1 MPLIVGRIE
10 TPAMQNQSSSQFDAA
25 LTQRLRSLIKAAP
38 VFIAADA
45 SVGDAARAM
54 QRARIGSVL
63 VATEPPGIVTDRD
76 LRGRV
81 LAANLGPETPVMQ
94 VMTRPLKTIESDRLA
109 FSALRLMVDENVH
122 HLPVVEE
129 GKIVGVISS
138 TDLLFD
144 QTQNPVYLR
153 GVIDSLDE
161 HATLDSYAVTIGD
174 LANTLFQS
182 GLDALQIAQIISS
195 LNDALVKRLVQLAE
209 RKMGPAPAP
218 FAWIV
223 FGSEGR
229 LEQTLLT
236 DQDNALVFDE
246 SKEGQGYFQALSK
259 RVVDGLIEAG
269 FPPCAGG
276 FMATNWCQPLAEW
289 RELFAKWIRLPEPV
303 ALLDAAIFFDFRTV
317 VGKLSLESLEEII
330 SGAREQRRF
339 LAHMLN
345 GAVAF
350 RPPLGFF
357 NRLRTDDGKIDIKMA
372 GIAPIVSL
380 ARVAALAT
388 GSRER
393 STLERLSVA
402 GLADGVLDPESVRS
416 LREIFPFFL
425 RLRLRAQ
432 LAERKNHDR
441 IDNRIDPALLSPFE
455 RRHLKDALVIIKR
468 IQEGLRAAWRLD
480 LSS

>member
-1 MPLIVGRIE
+1 MPRY
-10 TPAMQNQSSSQFDAA
+10 S
-25 LTQRLRSLIKAAP
+25 
-38 VFIAADA
+38 
-45 SVGDAARAM
+45 
-54 QRARIGSVL
+54 
-63 VATEPPGIVTDRD
+63 
-76 LRGRV
+76 
-81 LAANLGPETPVMQ
+81 
-94 VMTRPLKTIESDRLA
+94 
-109 FSALRLMVDENVH
+109 
-122 HLPVVEE
+122 
-129 GKIVGVISS
+129 
-138 TDLLFD
+138 
-144 QTQNPVYLR
+144 
-153 GVIDSLDE
+153 
-161 HATLDSYAVTIGD
+161 
-174 LANTLFQS
+174 
-182 GLDALQIAQIISS
+182 
-195 LNDALVKRLVQLAE
+195 
-209 RKMGPAPAP
+209 
-218 FAWIV
+218 
-223 FGSEGR
+223 
-229 LEQTLLT
+229 
-236 DQDNALVFDE
+236 
-246 SKEGQGYFQALSK
+246 
-259 RVVDGLIEAG
+259 
-269 FPPCAGG
+269 
-276 FMATNWCQPLAEW
+276 
-289 RELFAKWIRLPEPV
+289 
-303 ALLDAAIFFDFRTV
+303 FDFRTV

-330 SGAREQRRF
+330 SGARVQRRF

-380 ARVAALAT
+380 ARVAALAA

-441 IDNRIDPALLSPFE
+441 IDNRIDPALLSSFE

>member
-1 MPLIVGRIE
+1 MP
-10 TPAMQNQSSSQFDAA
+10 NQSSSRFDATF
-25 LTQRLRSLIKAAP
+25 TQGLRSLIKVAP

-45 SVGDAARAM
+45 SVGDAAREM
-54 QRARIGSVL
+54 ERARIGSVL
-63 VATEPPGIVTDRD
+63 IATEPPGIVTDRD

-81 LAANLGPETPVMQ
+81 LAANLGPETPVTQ
-94 VMTRPLKTIESDRLA
+94 VMTRPLKTIDSDRLA
-109 FSALRLMVDENVH
+109 FNALRLMVDENVH

-161 HATLDSYAVTIGD
+161 QATRDSYAVTIGD
-174 LANTLFQS
+174 LADTLFQS
-182 GLDALQIAQIISS
+182 GLDTLQIAQIISS

-209 RKMGPAPAP
+209 RSMGPAPAP

-236 DQDNALVFDE
+236 DQDNALVFAE
-246 SKEGQGYFQALSK
+246 SNEGQAYFQALSK

-276 FMATNWCQPLAEW
+276 FMATNWRQPLAGW

-330 SGAREQRRF
+330 SGARAQQRF

-357 NRLRTDDGKIDIKMA
+357 NRLRTENGKIDIKMA

-393 STLERLSVA
+393 STLERLSIA
-402 GLADGVLDPESVRS
+402 GQADGVLDPETVRS

-425 RLRLRAQ
+425 RLRLRTQ
-432 LAERKNHDR
+432 LAQRKNHDT

-455 RRHLKDALVIIKR
+455 RRHLKDALVTIKR
-468 IQEGLRAAWRLD
+468 IQQDLRAAWRLD